1 MGFKLKSFCTV
12 KENISKMKRQ
22 PTEWEKILA
31 SCTSNKGVNILNIQ
45 RPHDSVLKTIKQKRK
60 PEKKNGQRT

>member
-1 MGFKLKSFCTV
+1 MGLKLKSFYTA
-12 KENISKMKRQ
+12 KESIGRMKRQ

-45 RPHDSVLKTIKQKRK
+45 RPHNSVLTTIKQKRK
-60 PEKKNGQRT
+60 PDLKNGQKT

>member
-22 PTEWEKILA
+22 PTEWEKMLA